1 MTTNKLLGL
10 LPLLLLPAFAH
21 AQAALDVNINF
32 GTAWDS
38 ASGAGIDNLN
48 SPNNALGGCIVNTGD
63 TFCQAT
69 PKMNGFFLGFGGDI
83 MFRQHLGVGAEVN
96 FQPVHQDY
104 GPLQYRQTFID
115 VNAIYEP
122 LITKRAIVQLQ
133 GGIGSA
139 TTGLTF
145 SESSCVGANIACTSS
160 TSPVGS
166 ATHFQIHF
174 GAGVQIA
181 LTNHFF
187 VRPQFDL
194 HYVPNLS
201 NEFGSDVVPEATI
214 AVGYH
219 FGER

>member
-1 MTTNKLLGL
+1 MNKTLGL

-21 AQAALDVNINF
+21 AQSALDVNVNF
-32 GTAWDS
+32 GSAWDS
-38 ASGAGIDNLN
+38 ATGLGIDNTT
-48 SPNNALGGCIVNTGD
+48 GGVCGAPLTVGVGT
-63 TFCQAT
+63 CVAT
-69 PKMNGFFLGFGGDI
+69 PKLNGFFLGFGGDI

-104 GPLQYRQTFID
+104 GPLKYRQSFID
-115 VNAIYEP
+115 VNGIYEP

-139 TTGLTF
+139 STGFIVSQTQ
-145 SESSCVGANIACTSS
+145 CIGTAACATS

-166 ATHFQIHF
+166 ATHFQIHL

-187 VRPQFDL
+187 VRPQFDF
-194 HYVPNLS
+194 HYVPNLTDQ
-201 NEFGSDVVPEATI
+201 FGSSAVPEATI